1 MLPKKYRLSGYQVSQ
16 TFKKGRFFNAPLF
29 TLKFLPLK
37 NISPDFKNSLFSIT
51 VPLKVEKK
59 AVRRNKI
66 RRQVYEII
74 RHLLPEL
81 KSGWAIAIL
90 AKKEILNKTY
100 QQMEEEI
107 KISFKKIQILS

>member
-90 AKKEILNKTY
+90 AKKEILKVNY
-100 QQMEEEI
+100 QEMEEQLQTAFREI
-107 KISFKKIQILS
+107 KIL

>member
-16 TFKKGRFFNAPLF
+16 IFKKGRFFNAPLF

-90 AKKEILNKTY
+90 AKKEILKVSY
-100 QQMEEEI
+100 RQMEEQLQTAFREI
-107 KISFKKIQILS
+107 KIL

>member
-1 MLPKKYRLSGYQVSQ
+1 MLPKKYRLTGYQVSQ
-16 TFKKGRFFNAPLF
+16 AFKKGRFFNALLF

-37 NISPDFKNSLFSIT
+37 DISPDLKNSLFSIT
-51 VPLKVEKK
+51 VPLKIEKK
-59 AVRRNKI
+59 AVRRNRI

-81 KSGWAIAIL
+81 KSGWAVAIL

-100 QQMEEEI
+100 QQMEKEI
-107 KISFKKIQILS
+107 KEVFQKIQIL